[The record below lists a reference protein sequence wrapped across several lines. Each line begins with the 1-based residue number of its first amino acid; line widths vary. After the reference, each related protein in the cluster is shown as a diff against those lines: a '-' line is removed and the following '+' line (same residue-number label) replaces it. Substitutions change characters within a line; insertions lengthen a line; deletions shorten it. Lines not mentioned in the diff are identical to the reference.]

1 MNPDTYREA
10 GSGPGIIMTHGTLM
24 DWTMFDSQIDA
35 LAPTNH
41 VVAYNHRA
49 GTDRY
54 AEAYTLDDLAA
65 DCIAV
70 ADEFD
75 MDTFVL
81 VGMSMG
87 GFMALELALK
97 YQDRLDGMIL
107 IDTMARAYSPEQQ
120 VEFGKSFDPLDT
132 DGPLPREFGEWCVP
146 LVFSPEVAATR
157 PPYVEQW
164 LQRWD
169 RRPARSVYREYRSW
183 IGKDDLVPRLGE
195 ITVPTLVV
203 HGSEDQV
210 LPYADCAIP
219 LAESLPNATLFTVD
233 GAGHTSNCEQPEVV
247 NAAILDFLG
256 TLQRG

>member
-1 MNPDTYREA
+1 MNPEHYREA
-10 GSGPGIIMTHGTLM
+10 GSGPGVIMTHGTLM

-49 GTDRY
+49 GTERY
-54 AEAYTLDDLAA
+54 ADEYTLDDLAD
-65 DCIAV
+65 DCLAV
-70 ADEFD
+70 ADEHG

-97 YQDRLDGMIL
+97 HQDRLDGMIL

-120 VEFGKSFDPLDT
+120 VAFGENFNPLDI
-132 DGPLPREFGEWCVP
+132 DGPLPRAFGEWCVP
-146 LVFSPEVAATR
+146 LVFSPQVAAER
-157 PPYVEQW
+157 PPYVEEW
-164 LQRWD
+164 LERWD
-169 RRPARSVYREYRSW
+169 RRPARSVYREFRSW
-183 IGKDDLVPRLGE
+183 IEKDDLVPRLGE

-210 LPYADCAIP
+210 LPYADSGIP
-219 LAESLPNATLFTVD
+219 LADGLPNATLFTVE

-247 NAAILDFLG
+247 NRAMLEFLAGLD
-256 TLQRG
+256 RG